1 MITKRLLRVVVGP
14 LTWTVLLHAGL
25 IIITMTVTITV
36 TVSITIMTMTTIT
49 INQKKIKDLYSASIL
64 MFKGTLQKRKK

>member
-1 MITKRLLRVVVGP
+1 MIM
-14 LTWTVLLHAGL
+14 
-25 IIITMTVTITV
+25 TMTVTV

-64 MFKGTLQKRKK
+64 MFKETLQKRKK